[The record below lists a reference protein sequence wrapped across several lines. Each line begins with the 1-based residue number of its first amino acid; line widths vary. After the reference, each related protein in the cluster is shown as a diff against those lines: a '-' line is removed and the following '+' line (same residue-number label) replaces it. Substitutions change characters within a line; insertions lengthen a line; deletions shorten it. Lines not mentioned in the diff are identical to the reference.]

1 MEQDFGLKVVV
12 KFEDLSLIYVF
23 QNKFSKLR
31 EEITQEKDRN

>member
-23 QNKFSKLR
+23 QNKFSTLR
-31 EEITQEKDRN
+31 EEISQEKDRN